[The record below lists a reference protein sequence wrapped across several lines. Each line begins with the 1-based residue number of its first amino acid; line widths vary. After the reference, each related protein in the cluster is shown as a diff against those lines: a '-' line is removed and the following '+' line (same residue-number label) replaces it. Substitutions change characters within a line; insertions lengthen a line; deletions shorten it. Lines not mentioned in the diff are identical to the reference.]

1 MKLTNEQKEKLTKI
15 AGMNKKAAAP
25 DNTGFDEKPA
35 AQKSG
40 PEAKMQ
46 PEPPKPPVEPA
57 KPVAEEPA
65 AVPQENENPQE
76 EAPQGPSMQEIMSVS
91 ARGFLGPEIF
101 DAAMQGDPNA
111 QNMIAL
117 TAANV
122 AVKMGEIYMRQGA
135 IRMAAAEQ
143 EQQVPEEES
152 QTPEGEVPEGAADSN
167 TQQEAHAAGVKEQSP
182 RQQMAV

>member
-1 MKLTNEQKEKLTKI
+1 MKLSTEQKDKLTKMASMI
-15 AGMNKKAAAP
+15 KKAAAP

-35 AQKSG
+35 AQKTG
-40 PEAKMQ
+40 PEAKVQ
-46 PEPPKPPVEPA
+46 PEPPQPAVE
-57 KPVAEEPA
+57 EQPA
-65 AVPQENENPQE
+65 A
-76 EAPQGPSMQEIMSVS
+76 EAPQDEPQGPTMQDVMSVS

-101 DAAMQGDPNA
+101 DAALNGDPNA

-135 IRMAAAEQ
+135 MRAQEQ
-143 EQQVPEEES
+143 EQMPEQVPDD
-152 QTPEGEVPEGAADSN
+152 QGNTNVDSN
-167 TQQEAHAAGVKEQSP
+167 SQREAATIGAKQESP